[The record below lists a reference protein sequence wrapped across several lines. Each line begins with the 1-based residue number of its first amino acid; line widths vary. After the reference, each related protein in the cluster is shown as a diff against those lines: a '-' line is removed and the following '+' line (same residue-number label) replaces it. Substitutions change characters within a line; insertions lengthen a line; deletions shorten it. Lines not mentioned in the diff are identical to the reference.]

1 MNAQEYMAEQIERMG
16 QTLAHYV
23 GTTDAARLTWQP
35 RIEGSAPT
43 RSVLEQVGECVVINR
58 HFAALL
64 RGESP
69 TMPAGSWIG
78 PDFADGQ
85 DAQTQLIASA
95 TELAQAVR
103 IFPDAD
109 MPRTYTLRRGTTTG
123 SNLIMMA
130 HRNMAYHAG
139 QINLIQLL
147 TGDAEFHMPPAWY

>member
-16 QTLAHYV
+16 PILAHYV
-23 GTTDAARLTWQP
+23 ATTAPDKLTWQP
-35 RIEGSAPT
+35 HVEGSAPT
-43 RSVLEQVGECVVINR
+43 RSVLEQIGECIVINH

-64 RGESP
+64 RGEEP
-69 TMPAGSWIG
+69 TMPANSWKG
-78 PDFADGQ
+78 PDIGNSQ
-85 DAQTQLIASA
+85 DAQNQLLAST

-103 IFPDAD
+103 TFSDAD
-109 MPRTYTLRRGTTTG
+109 MQRAYTLRRGVTTG

-147 TGDAEFHMPPAWY
+147 TGDSDFHMPPAWY